1 MNYTQLVAELQSYAE
16 NQFTTADINTFITQ
30 AEERIFNSVQIP
42 DLRRNQ
48 IGTTT
53 AANKYLSVPSDWLAT
68 YSLAVIDPAT
78 NVYTFLIN
86 KDVNFIRESFPDTDA
101 AFYGK
106 PEYYA
111 IFDDETFILG
121 PTPDI
126 AYQAELHFFYY
137 PTSITV
143 SATGLSWLGDNFS
156 SVLLYGSLLEAAT
169 FMMAEED
176 VMNNYNARY
185 VEALQLIKVLGDG
198 KNRRD
203 AYRSGQERIP
213 VQGSKRAT

>member
-16 NQFTTADINTFITQ
+16 NQFTTEDINTFITQ

-143 SATGLSWLGDNFS
+143 SATGRSWLGDNFS

>member
-16 NQFTTADINTFITQ
+16 NQFTTEDINTFITQ

-111 IFDDETFILG
+111 IFDDETFIMG

-126 AYQAELHFFYY
+126 NYQAELHFFYY
-137 PTSITV
+137 PTSITT

-176 VMNNYNARY
+176 VMNNYNKRY
-185 VEALQLIKVLGDG
+185 AEALQLITGLGEG

-213 VQGSKRAT
+213 VKGSRGTV

>member
-1 MNYTQLVAELQSYAE
+1 M
-16 NQFTTADINTFITQ
+16 
-30 AEERIFNSVQIP
+30 
-42 DLRRNQ
+42 
-48 IGTTT
+48 
-53 AANKYLSVPSDWLAT
+53 
-68 YSLAVIDPAT
+68 
-78 NVYTFLIN
+78 
-86 KDVNFIRESFPDTDA
+86 
-101 AFYGK
+101 GK

-137 PTSITV
+137 PTSITT

-169 FMMAEED
+169 YMQAEPD
-176 VMNNYNARY
+176 VIANYNQRY
-185 VEALQLIKVLGDG
+185 ADALQLIIGLGDG

-213 VQGSKRAT
+213 VKGRI